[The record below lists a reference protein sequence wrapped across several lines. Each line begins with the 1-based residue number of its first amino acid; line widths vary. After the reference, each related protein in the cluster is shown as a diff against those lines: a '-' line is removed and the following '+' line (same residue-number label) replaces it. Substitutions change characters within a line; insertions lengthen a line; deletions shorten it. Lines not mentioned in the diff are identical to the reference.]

1 MFIILELIKQEN
13 YNSLNYLTSE
23 AFNIFIE

>member
-1 MFIILELIKQEN
+1 MFIILKLIKHEN

-23 AFNIFIE
+23 AYNIFIE